1 MKVFIRVT
9 AILLVAVVLFMIND
23 YLTVDRYSE
32 NVMYGS
38 FEQKRARAESV
49 EGEKFIVIGGSASN
63 LGFDSQLFEE
73 LAGKPAVNLSVSAGV
88 PLRVYMRAA
97 ELCAKEGDIILFPI
111 EYGYYKDEFDK
122 VSEDYVD
129 IVAVDGDL
137 RCDEGVA
144 NQMDYLVSRF
154 LRSYT
159 RINDCLLF
167 DLRTIM
173 GTENTIYVADSV
185 NEYGDFCLHK
195 DREPTY
201 LCAPRDDPFE
211 YNEDTMEEIARFI
224 KEMGEK
230 GVHVYVTYP
239 CVDKYNFEDYERY
252 FADAQ
257 KVIESYVPAANILG
271 TPADFAYESDYFF
284 DTAYHLRYEN
294 RAVYTGH
301 LFEQYQKKTE

>member
-9 AILLVAVVLFMIND
+9 AILLVIVSLFVIND
-23 YLTVDRYSE
+23 RLTVDRYSE
-32 NVMYGS
+32 TVMYGS
-38 FEQKRARAESV
+38 FEQKRARAESIDS
-49 EGEKFIVIGGSASN
+49 EKFIIIGGSASN
-63 LGFDSQLFEE
+63 LGFDSKRFEE

-97 ELCAKEGDIILFPI
+97 ELCAREGDVILFPI

-137 RCDEGVA
+137 RCDKGLTNHMEYVA
-144 NQMDYLVSRF
+144 ARF
-154 LRSYT
+154 LRSFT

-167 DLRTIM
+167 ALRSKM
-173 GTENTIYVADSV
+173 GTENTIYIADSV
-185 NEYGDFCLHK
+185 DEYGDFCLHK

-201 LCAPRDDPFE
+201 LCSPRDDRFE
-211 YNEDTMEEIARFI
+211 YNEDTMGEIARFI
-224 KEMGEK
+224 EDMSAK
-230 GVHVYVTYP
+230 GVTVYLTYP
-239 CVDKYNFEDYERY
+239 CVDKNNFEDYEQY

-257 KVIESYVPAANILG
+257 KAVERYIPAANVIG
-271 TPADFAYESDYFF
+271 TPSDFAYESDFFF

-294 RAVYTGH
+294 RAVHTER
-301 LFEQYQKKTE
+301 LFQHYQQKAE

>member
-1 MKVFIRVT
+1 MKVCIRVI
-9 AILLVAVVLFMIND
+9 AILLVAVSLFVIND
-23 YLTVDRYSE
+23 HLTVDRYSE
-32 NVMYGS
+32 TVMYGS

-97 ELCAKEGDIILFPI
+97 ELCAGEGDVILFPM

-122 VSEDYVD
+122 LSEDYVD

-137 RCDEGVA
+137 QCDQGIA
-144 NQMDYLVSRF
+144 NRIDYAASRF

-167 DLRTIM
+167 AIRSKM
-173 GTENTIYVADSV
+173 GTANTIYVADSV

-201 LCAPRDDPFE
+201 LCAPRDDLFE
-211 YNEDTMEEIARFI
+211 YNKDTMEEIACFI
-224 KEMGEK
+224 EKMAEK
-230 GVHVYVTYP
+230 GVQVYLTYP

-257 KVIESYVPAANILG
+257 KAVETYISAENIVG
-271 TPADFAYESDYFF
+271 TPTDFAYESDFFF
-284 DTAYHLRYEN
+284 DTAYHLRYEK
-294 RAVYTGH
+294 RAIYTQH
-301 LFEQYQKKTE
+301 VFEQYQKKAE